1 MPSGQKKTITETT
14 KSDNAPWAPAQ
25 PYFLDLYKNAQDAF
39 GATTK
44 NPFTGDFLA
53 QTGQDFAAGTG
64 MMRDALTAGAPTT
77 AAGAGAVNQLGLATA
92 RGDFLRPD
100 SNPFLAAMGEAATR
114 PLYDQFTNVIN
125 PAITD
130 QAIAQGAYGGSGQ
143 DISQERA
150 AAGTARAAGDTLAGL
165 YGNAYAQ
172 ERQLQQNAP
181 ALLSA
186 GHELGLMP
194 GRGMIA
200 LDEMIRQSNQLGLD
214 NQRQRFMEEKQ
225 APWYGLGELSQIL
238 TAGGFRTTN
247 TTATKDNPNYVDPFT
262 NALKIGLGG
271 ASTIASLGGMG
282 GFGLWGPQQVR
293 AA

>member
-1 MPSGQKKTITETT
+1 M
-14 KSDNAPWAPAQ
+14 
-25 PYFLDLYKNAQDAF
+25 
-39 GATTK
+39 
-44 NPFTGDFLA
+44 GDFLA
-53 QTGQDFAAGTG
+53 QTGQDFSQGTN
-64 MMRDALTAGAPTT
+64 MMRSALMGGAPTT
-77 AAGAGAVNQLGLATA
+77 GAGATAVSDLGLATA

-114 PLYDQFTNVIN
+114 PLYEQFRSTIA
-125 PAITD
+125 PAIRD
-130 QAIAQGAYGGSGQ
+130 QAISQGAYGGSGQ
-143 DISQERA
+143 DISEERA
-150 AAGTARAAGDTLAGL
+150 AGLTGRAAGDTLAGL

-181 ALLSA
+181 QMLAA
-186 GHELGLMP
+186 GHELSMAP

-225 APWYGLGELSQIL
+225 APWYGLGELAQIL

-271 ASTIASLGGMG
+271 ASMIAGMGGAG
-282 GFGLWGPQQVR
+282 GFGLWGPQQIAGAR
-293 AA
+293 